1 MKTILFQGD
10 SITDARRN
18 RDCEDYSGSG
28 YATMVKGALG
38 AEYPGRFQFLNRGV
52 GGNRIIDLHAR
63 VKADLLNLHPDYLSI
78 LIGLNDVWH
87 EVARHNGVDTDKY
100 ELLYNMLIQEIQK
113 ALPSVQIMILEPF
126 LLKGSAVDEIQ
137 GYSPEEAWSLMWTG
151 VCEKAAA
158 ARRVAEGN
166 HLPFIPLQSV
176 FDDALQYAPA
186 SYWLIDG
193 IHPTAMG
200 HKLIADEWI
209 RTFKRSFPM

>member
-10 SITDARRN
+10 SITDARRI

-38 AEYPGRFQFLNRGV
+38 AEFPGHFQFFNRGV
-52 GGNRIIDLHAR
+52 SGDRVIDLHAR

-78 LIGLNDVWH
+78 LIGVNAVWH

-126 LLKGSAVDEIQ
+126 LLKGSVVEQMQD
-137 GYSPEEAWSLMWTG
+137 YSPEEAWSLMWTG
-151 VCEKAAA
+151 VREKAAA

-166 HLPFIPLQSV
+166 HLPFIPLQSI
-176 FDDALQYAPA
+176 FDAALHHAPA

-193 IHPTAMG
+193 VHPTAMG

-209 RTFKRSFPM
+209 RTFKESFLM